1 MRNNVNTEVNK
12 KVALFVVALASSL
25 TSYTS
30 ASIVVALPAI
40 AREFAV
46 DTILLSWIPTAS
58 VLVTAMLLIP
68 FGRIA
73 DMYGRKRI
81 FTWGI
86 FVYTLAALLLGNA
99 GSAAMMVSF
108 LALMGLGNA
117 MSFGTGVA
125 ILTSVYPSSER
136 GKVLGIRIAVVYL
149 GLSVGPFIGGTLTQY
164 LGWRSIFFSVVPLG
178 AIIVTSVLW
187 KLKGEWMGARGEK
200 FDLAGSIIYS
210 LAILAVMYGFSNL
223 PAISGVVAM
232 SIGVLGFLA
241 FVKWET
247 RISHPILN
255 MNLFKKNA
263 AFAFSNLAALIN
275 YGSTFA
281 ITFLLSLYL
290 QNIRGL
296 TPQIAGLILIT
307 PHAIQ
312 AIFSPIAGR
321 LSDRIEPWKLASTG
335 MVLTTLGLALL
346 YFLDWNTTIPFVLS
360 GLAVVGCGLSL
371 FASPNANAI
380 MSSVE
385 ESYYGIASS
394 TLATTRQ
401 IGFMLSMGI
410 IMLSF
415 SFYMGRTEITPE
427 YYASFLKSAQTSFL
441 VFASLCFGGIF
452 ASLARGNISKDNP
465 RSV

>member
-1 MRNNVNTEVNK
+1 M
-12 KVALFVVALASSL
+12 FVVALASFI
-25 TSYTS
+25 TPYTS
-30 ASIVVALPAI
+30 SSIGIALPTI
-40 AREFAV
+40 AREFSMDA
-46 DTILLSWIPTAS
+46 ILLSWMPTTS

-81 FTWGI
+81 FTCGI
-86 FVYTLAALLLGNA
+86 FIYTLAALLLGNSTS
-99 GSAAMMVSF
+99 GAMIIAF

-125 ILTSVYPSSER
+125 ILSSVYPPGER
-136 GKVLGIRIAVVYL
+136 GKVFGIRIAVVYL
-149 GLSVGPFIGGTLTQY
+149 GLSVGPFLGGTLTQY
-164 LGWRSIFFSVVPLG
+164 LGWRSIFYAVVPLG
-178 AIIVTSVLW
+178 SVIIAGVLW
-187 KLKGEWMGARGEK
+187 KLKGEWVGTRGER
-200 FDLAGSIIYS
+200 FDFAGSIIYS
-210 LAILAVMYGFSNL
+210 LAIMAIMYGFSSL

-232 SIGVLGFLA
+232 VIGVLGLLA
-241 FVKWET
+241 FVNWET
-247 RISHPILN
+247 RISSPILN

-281 ITFLLSLYL
+281 IIFLLSLYL
-290 QNIRGL
+290 QNIKGL

-307 PHAIQ
+307 PQVIQ
-312 AIFSPIAGR
+312 AIFSSIAGR
-321 LSDRIEPWKLASTG
+321 LSDRIEPRKLASTG
-335 MVLTTLGLALL
+335 MGLTTLGLFLL
-346 YFLDWNTTIPFVLS
+346 HFLDWNTTVPFVLS
-360 GLAVVGCGLSL
+360 GLAVIELGLSL

-385 ESYYGIASS
+385 ERYYGIASA

-410 IMLSF
+410 VMLSF
-415 SFYMGRTEITPE
+415 SIYMGRTEITPE
-427 YYASFLKSAQTSFL
+427 YYASFLKSLQTSFI

-452 ASLARGNISKDNP
+452 ASLARGKISRGNP
-465 RSV
+465 QSV